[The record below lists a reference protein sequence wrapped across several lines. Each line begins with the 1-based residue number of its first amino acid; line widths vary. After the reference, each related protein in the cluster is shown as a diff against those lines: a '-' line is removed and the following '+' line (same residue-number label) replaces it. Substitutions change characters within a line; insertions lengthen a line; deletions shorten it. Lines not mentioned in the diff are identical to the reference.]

1 MARAPSYTTVA
12 SVGTA
17 QRTDSYLRGSSHAR
31 GSASVSTAGLPPIPT
46 LPPFSFGS
54 RPFAEPEQPP
64 LMEVLEAESPPL
76 SATIVPER
84 APYQRTNT
92 TPNERIPGMLGQAM
106 RKMSLS
112 NRELS
117 SIASG
122 DSSAGSPSR
131 SNRTVEQVASGG
143 MVHSNSQTSVGT
155 AGTLDDIYAGY
166 GDDEIQPRT
175 PVEDVQQ
182 MSSVGS
188 QSGQR
193 IALGAPLGQAPY
205 PSRPNPQID
214 PPPKPKRKGS
224 ILRRPGFLGGGTK
237 ADKGT
242 NENSSSL
249 GRSATRHRSSMSLGA
264 GTPPSNRSAAVA
276 AIMSGTS
283 TPPRTVGDTSASSDV
298 SSATSSP
305 AGWRAEF
312 NNMNNGMSMLR
323 PAPKHT
329 TSSSLS
335 NSPTMRQR

>member
-1 MARAPSYTTVA
+1 MSN
-12 SVGTA
+12 
-17 QRTDSYLRGSSHAR
+17 
-31 GSASVSTAGLPPIPT
+31 AGLPPVPT

-54 RPFAEPEQPP
+54 RPLAEPEQPP

-84 APYQRTNT
+84 ARYQRTNT

-182 MSSVGS
+182 MPSVGS

-193 IALGAPLGQAPY
+193 IALGTPLGQAPY
-205 PSRPNPQID
+205 PSRPSPQVE
-214 PPPKPKRKGS
+214 PPAKPKRKGS
-224 ILRRPGFLGGGTK
+224 ILRRPGFLGGGSK

-249 GRSATRHRSSMSLGA
+249 GRSAPRHRPSMSLGS
-264 GTPPSNRSAAVA
+264 GIPPGNKSAAAAA
-276 AIMSGTS
+276 AIMAGTS
-283 TPPRTVGDTSASSDV
+283 TPPRTVGDTSVSSDT

-323 PAPKHT
+323 PAPKHS

>member
-1 MARAPSYTTVA
+1 M
-12 SVGTA
+12 
-17 QRTDSYLRGSSHAR
+17 
-31 GSASVSTAGLPPIPT
+31 SASSLPPVPT

-54 RPFAEPEQPP
+54 RPLAEPEQPP
-64 LMEVLEAESPPL
+64 LMEVLETESPPA

-84 APYQRTNT
+84 ARYQRTNT
-92 TPNERIPGMLGQAM
+92 MPNERIPGMLGQAM

-112 NRELS
+112 NRELG

-122 DSSAGSPSR
+122 ESSSGSPSR
-131 SNRTVEQVASGG
+131 SNRAVEQATTGG

-166 GDDEIQPRT
+166 GDEEIQPRT
-175 PVEDVQQ
+175 PVDQAQ
-182 MSSVGS
+182 ASIGSSG
-188 QSGQR
+188 GNR

-205 PSRPNPQID
+205 SSRPSPPIID
-214 PPPKPKRKGS
+214 PPTKPKRKGS
-224 ILRRPGFLGGGTK
+224 MLRRPGFLGGGSK

-249 GRSATRHRSSMSLGA
+249 GRSATRHRPSMSLG
-264 GTPPSNRSAAVA
+264 TPPSSNRSAAVA

-283 TPPRTVGDTSASSDV
+283 TPPRTVGDTSTSSDV
-298 SSATSSP
+298 SSTTSSP

-312 NNMNNGMSMLR
+312 NNMNNGMNMLR
-323 PAPKHT
+323 PAPKHS

-335 NSPTMRQR
+335 NSPTTRQR